1 MRRSIFLLLSFSCFL
16 AEAQVPFH
24 KGVNLTQWFQAPSAG
39 QIQFTRFTK
48 KDFQNIKSLGCDVIR
63 LPVNFHAMTSGA
75 PDYTLDPLLF
85 KFLDQAVAWGE
96 ELELYLV
103 LDNHSF
109 DPLIDT
115 QPEVEDILVK
125 VWTQLALHYKDS
137 GPFLLYEI
145 LNEPHGISD
154 AIWGSIQQS
163 AIDAIRVHD
172 QDHYIVVGGTNY
184 NSYATLNDIPL
195 YEDDKIIYTFHFY
208 DPFLFTHQG
217 ASWVSPSLES
227 LANIP
232 FPYRSA
238 AMPPLPSGYQ
248 GTWIQSAY
256 NNYNNDGT
264 LTRVKQLLD
273 VAIAFKTARNVPVFC
288 GEIGVYI
295 PNSDPV
301 ERVSWYKEIRSYLND
316 NDIPWATWDYAGG
329 FGLFEPNSNELFDY
343 DLNVPLLEALQFNTP
358 PQQPFAYHQQRNSL
372 MIYDDYTAQGMRT
385 SSYGGS
391 SLIDYYHNE
400 NPYRGEH
407 AIRWKDGAQYETIV
421 FDFHPNANFTL
432 LPQHDYKLSFWVRSN
447 LPQVSFD
454 IRFVDTKTGEFDHPW
469 RMGKTIDQTLVPFDG
484 QWHQII
490 IPLSEMEEKGSWYGQ
505 WYEPAREFQW
515 PSIDRLEIV
524 AEQFALTGVELF
536 FDDIQLVGE
545 EITIILDAEEVSS
558 IKALNVYPNPVTS
571 QAIIEFS
578 TLQPEAISILIYNQK
593 GQLVR
598 QLIERT
604 TQTGIHRVVWPG
616 DDNSGRPLSAGLYL
630 VRVVAD
636 TLIETEKV
644 MLLN

>member
-1 MRRSIFLLLSFSCFL
+1 MRGCIFIFLAFSSFPIQ
-16 AEAQVPFH
+16 AQIPFH

-63 LPVNFHAMTSGA
+63 LPVNLHAMTSGA

-85 KFLDQAVAWGE
+85 KFLDQAVAWSE

-109 DPLIDT
+109 DPLDDT

-163 AIDAIRVHD
+163 AINAIREHD

-184 NSYATLNDIPL
+184 NSYTTLDDIPV
-195 YEDDKIIYTFHFY
+195 YDDDKIIYTFHFY

-217 ASWVSPSLES
+217 ASWVNPSLVP
-227 LANIP
+227 LAGIP
-232 FPYRSA
+232 FPYKSSE
-238 AMPPLPSGYQ
+238 MPPLPSGFQ

-256 NNYNNDGT
+256 NNYANDGT
-264 LTRVKQLLD
+264 LARVKQLLD
-273 VAIAFKTARNVPVFC
+273 VAINFKSTRNVPVFC
-288 GEIGVYI
+288 GEIGVHI

-301 ERVSWYKEIRSYLND
+301 ERVAWYKEVKNYLNEH
-316 NDIPWATWDYAGG
+316 DIPWATWDYAGG
-329 FGLFEPNSNELFDY
+329 FGVFEANSNELFEY
-343 DLNVPLLEALQFNTP
+343 DLNVPLLEALQFNVP
-358 PQQPFAYHQQRNSL
+358 PQQPFAYDQQRNSL
-372 MIYDDYTAQGMRT
+372 MIYDDYTAQGIRT
-385 SSYGGS
+385 SSYGGTS
-391 SLIDYYHNE
+391 IINFYHDE
-400 NPYRGEH
+400 ETYRGEH
-407 AIRWKDGAQYETIV
+407 AIRWNDGAQYETIV
-421 FDFHPNANFTL
+421 FDFNPNANFTL

-454 IRFVDTKTGEFDHPW
+454 IRFVDTKTGESDRPW

-490 IPLSEMEEKGSWYGQ
+490 IPLSEMEEKGSWDGQ
-505 WYEPAREFQW
+505 WYPPKGEFQW

-545 EITIILDAEEVSS
+545 EITIILDAEEISS
-558 IKALNVYPNPVTS
+558 SKSLNIYPNPVTS
-571 QAIIEFS
+571 QAIIEFT
-578 TLQPEAISILIYNQK
+578 TLEPEAISLLIYNQK

-598 QLIERT
+598 QITERP
-604 TQTGIHRVVWPG
+604 TQAGIHRVVWQG
-616 DDNSGRPLSAGLYL
+616 DDNSGRRLSAGLYL
-630 VRVVAD
+630 LRVVSNAG
-636 TLIETEKV
+636 IKTEKV
-644 MLLN
+644 ILFN

>member
-273 VAIAFKTARNVPVFC
+273 VTIAFKTARNVPVFC

-490 IPLSEMEEKGSWYGQ
+490 IPLSEMEEKGSWDGQ
-505 WYEPAREFQW
+505 WYEPAGEFQW

>member
-1 MRRSIFLLLSFSCFL
+1 MRRSIFLLLLFSCFL

-490 IPLSEMEEKGSWYGQ
+490 IPLSEMEEKGSWDGQ